1 MCISLVYET
10 TKQVLK
16 NSIIARKIQHWR
28 RAKKRALHARGSDS
42 HSCVNR
48 TCHILSPVSMFFFY
62 MCKDA
67 PTSLIFSAY

>member
-42 HSCVNR
+42 HSCMNR
-48 TCHILSPVSMFFFY
+48 TCHILSPCQCSFFICAK
-62 MCKDA
+62 MHQQA
-67 PTSLIFSAY
+67 

>member
-28 RAKKRALHARGSDS
+28 RAKKRALHARGFDS

-48 TCHILSPVSMFFFY
+48 TCHILSPCQRSFFICAK
-62 MCKDA
+62 MHQQA
-67 PTSLIFSAY
+67 